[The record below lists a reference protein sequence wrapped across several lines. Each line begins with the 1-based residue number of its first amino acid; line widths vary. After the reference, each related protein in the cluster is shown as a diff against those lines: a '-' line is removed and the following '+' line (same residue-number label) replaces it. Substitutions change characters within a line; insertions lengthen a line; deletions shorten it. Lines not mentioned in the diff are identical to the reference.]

1 MILFSVQFV
10 QLNLYERK
18 RQNSLENHAALKNT
32 NILRVKAL
40 YLEPLSTR
48 PTIPCFGTNSFA
60 RDSPNYS
67 RRSKKAIRVRSDI
80 ILAIH

>member
-1 MILFSVQFV
+1 MLLRSLYFSR
-10 QLNLYERK
+10 ERK
-18 RQNSLENHAALKNT
+18 RQNSLENHAPVKKT
-32 NILRVKAL
+32 NILTVKAL

-60 RDSPNYS
+60 RDSPTNYS

>member
-18 RQNSLENHAALKNT
+18 RQNSLENHAPVKNT
-32 NILRVKAL
+32 NILTVKAL